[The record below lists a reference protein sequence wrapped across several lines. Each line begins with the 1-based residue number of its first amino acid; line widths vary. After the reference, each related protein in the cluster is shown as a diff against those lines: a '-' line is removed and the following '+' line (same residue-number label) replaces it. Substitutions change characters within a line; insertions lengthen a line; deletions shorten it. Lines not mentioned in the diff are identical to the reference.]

1 MSEGLTIK
9 RPVTVKVKVTEGFKK
24 QMAAEVQETI
34 RKLDAELQQLDFQL
48 KRMVAELEKKN
59 PAGIPAARQQVENE
73 KLKRTQAKSK
83 LTEQLKNI
91 GKIAIGAEV
100 VQGAMESIAEIK
112 VGDDWNDIMGVEIVV
127 CDNKIIEIRR
137 SSNISYEPGY

>member
-1 MSEGLTIK
+1 MSEGLTVK
-9 RPVTVKVKVTEGFKK
+9 RPVTVKVKVTENFKK
-24 QMAAEVQETI
+24 QMAAEVQEAI
-34 RKLDAELQQLDFQL
+34 RKLEAELQQLDFQI

-73 KLKRTQAKSK
+73 KQKRIQARSK
-83 LTEQLKNI
+83 LTEQLRNI

-100 VQGAMESIAEIK
+100 VQGTMESITEIK
-112 VGDDWNDIMGVEIVV
+112 VGDDWNDIMGIEIII

-137 SSNISYEPGY
+137 RSNISYEPGE